1 MQEFFILKGS
11 TNPSLEME
19 LIDDGRYSFQ
29 KSFMNKVLQDS
40 NVTFSMVDVETNTPK
55 ISNAKA
61 NVVLADNDSCEEK
74 YVLQYQWKDRD
85 VKNSG
90 IFKGFFE
97 IKENDMFDKIDV
109 TLVIIIVILILVV
122 IGSWF
127 ALFKR
132 KD

>member
-29 KSFMNKVLQDS
+29 KSFINKALQDS
-40 NVTFSMVDVETNTPK
+40 NVTFSMVDVETNIPK

-61 NVVLADNDSCEEK
+61 NVVLANNDSCEEK

-97 IKENDMFDKIDV
+97 IKFNGNISENGQVFPVGNLKVPIEEDLM
-109 TLVIIIVILILVV
+109 III
-122 IGSWF
+122 
-127 ALFKR
+127 K
-132 KD
+132 

>member
-29 KSFMNKVLQDS
+29 KSFINKALQDS

-61 NVVLADNDSCEEK
+61 NVVLANNDSCEEK
-74 YVLQYQWKDRD
+74 YILQYQWKDRD

-90 IFKGFFE
+90 VFKGFFE
-97 IKENDMFDKIDV
+97 IKFNGNISENGQVFPVGNLKVPIEEDLM
-109 TLVIIIVILILVV
+109 III
-122 IGSWF
+122 
-127 ALFKR
+127 K
-132 KD
+132 